1 MLRLLVQRVQE
12 AYTMAVQ
19 RDLEAVC
26 CPLWRV
32 TLHYGV
38 AFSVYD

>member
-1 MLRLLVQRVQE
+1 MVQLLVQRVQE
-12 AYTMAVQ
+12 ASTMAVQ

-38 AFSVYD
+38 VFSVDD